1 MNPLETP
8 ASIFD
13 EEAIPSRSRATWA
26 MAALGALAIHGA
38 VAVLV
43 FHYLHNMAID
53 LGAPGL
59 IIDVELSS
67 PRHDPTDLPIG
78 PDTAA
83 SAPAP
88 EVVEQKMVIEQTK
101 LPKDIL
107 TETDNPERPAT
118 RDDIDK
124 PNDQNPKITAV
135 QAMPSNASVPT
146 EETAVPTVDNAQ
158 VSPRSTVPSLGTG
171 ESAVRERV
179 TWERELA
186 AHLDKYKRYPAERAA
201 QAAEVVVSFV
211 LDRMGHVVSWHIVKS
226 SGDAA
231 FDNEALLMLQRSD
244 PVPPPP
250 RLIADQGLSFTLP
263 VIFHVKP
270 QK

>member
-1 MNPLETP
+1 MNALQTAVSTLDDEPTP
-8 ASIFD
+8 
-13 EEAIPSRSRATWA
+13 PRSRATWA
-26 MAALGALAIHGA
+26 TAALVALAIHGTA
-38 VAVLV
+38 AALTL
-43 FHYLHNMAID
+43 YSLHSAAID

-59 IIDVELSS
+59 VIDVELSS

-88 EVVEQKMVIEQTK
+88 EVVEQKTVIEQTK
-101 LPKDIL
+101 LPKDVL
-107 TETDNPERPAT
+107 TDTDDPERAAT
-118 RDDIDK
+118 RDDVEK

-135 QAMPSNASVPT
+135 QAMPSNASVAT
-146 EETAVPTVDNAQ
+146 EDTVVPTLDSAQ

-179 TWERELA
+179 TWEKELA
-186 AHLDKYKRYPAERAA
+186 AHFDKYKRYPAERAA

-211 LDRMGHVVSWHIVKS
+211 LDRMGHIVSWRIVKS
-226 SGDAA
+226 SGDTA
-231 FDNEALLMLQRSD
+231 FDNEALSMLQRSD

-250 RLIADQGLSFTLP
+250 SLVADQGLSFTLP